1 MRKMLSLIVI
11 LFSLAAPLEAML
23 RRRGKDKTHDAVAPG
38 LVVKLLAGE
47 EAKLHPTIPEPITEV
62 EAGGAGEAPT
72 LHAILEDVASSKE
85 ANSRIGS
92 QNLSVFLSVPRT
104 ACTASAPDPEACG
117 AKDEDEKAAAPVIH
131 RRSSIVESDS
141 KNADDEAAD
150 RDDRTDKAD
159 ELRPMPHSDIKDYM
173 ENLQH
178 RSLRDRVRAIAD
190 ANDEKTMQHLER
202 IYNEVKNICL
212 GYEIIR
218 FKLQPLRRGEP
229 VDPSAIVNL
238 VFLMVE
244 HYLLV
249 AIQTKVCRNLKH
261 RPEGIGN
268 LLNLVQQIYLHW
280 YDTWIKEH
288 LTEKETLIAAIK
300 DQVKLKITAINSL
313 RFYSFIPMWLSEVD
327 WARRVVGIATGY
339 DLNFNNI
346 ETTREFTSMRD
357 IYLEEF
363 VQRQLKSYHEE
374 EGTKILR
381 LIDDIQLDD
390 FFKESTTEKLMAA

>member
-1 MRKMLSLIVI
+1 MRRMLSLIVI
-11 LFSLAAPLEAML
+11 LFSVSVPLDAML
-23 RRRGKDKTHDAVAPG
+23 RRRGKGTKTELAAPG
-38 LVVKLLAGE
+38 LVIKLLVAGE
-47 EAKLHPTIPEPITEV
+47 APLLPSTPKPGADSSV
-62 EAGGAGEAPT
+62 EAAGAGEALTKPPT
-72 LHAILEDVASSKE
+72 LQAVSEEALREKETDSK
-85 ANSRIGS
+85 IGT
-92 QNLSVFLSVPRT
+92 QHLSDFLSAART
-104 ACTASAPDPEACG
+104 ASTASAPDPEAC
-117 AKDEDEKAAAPVIH
+117 ATETEDRTGAAPVMH
-131 RRSSIVESDS
+131 RRSTFVKSNS
-141 KNADDEAAD
+141 KEADDDAAD
-150 RDDRTDKAD
+150 KTDPVRTESYPEIR
-159 ELRPMPHSDIKDYM
+159 ELIESLKY
-173 ENLQH
+173 
-178 RSLRDRVRAIAD
+178 RSLRDRVRIIAD
-190 ANDEKTMQHLER
+190 SNNERAMEQLEL

-229 VDPSAIVNL
+229 VDPSYVGNL
-238 VFLMVE
+238 VSLMIE

-249 AIQTKVCRNLKH
+249 AIQTKACKRLA
-261 RPEGIGN
+261 RCPEDIGN

-288 LTEKETLIAAIK
+288 LTEKETPISAIK

-346 ETTREFTSMRD
+346 ETTRECTSMRD